1 MTTEIETVT
10 VDFEE
15 MRRDVTGYMQMRKAK
30 RLVITRD
37 GEEILV
43 LGPWLP
49 GEERSPAPE
58 GFMSDLHAPPYPFH
72 PDEANFADN
81 LYAWMRENES
91 ST

>member
-10 VDFEE
+10 VTFEE
-15 MRRDVTGYMQMRKAK
+15 LRRNVDRYLRLRKTK
-30 RLVITRD
+30 RLVITRN

-49 GEERSPAPE
+49 GEERTPAPE
-58 GFMSDLHAPPYPFH
+58 WFMTELYMPPVH
-72 PDEANFADN
+72 PDEPNFTEK
-81 LYAWMRENES
+81 LYAYLRGDDP

>member
-10 VDFEE
+10 VDF
-15 MRRDVTGYMQMRKAK
+15 DQMRWDADRYLRLRKTK
-30 RLVITRD
+30 RLVITRG

-49 GEERSPAPE
+49 GEKRTPAPE
-58 GFMSDLHAPPYPFH
+58 GFLDELHRPLMDPDDPELMRQFLAYLRGDAP
-72 PDEANFADN
+72 
-81 LYAWMRENES
+81 

>member
-1 MTTEIETVT
+1 MTEIETVT
-10 VDFEE
+10 VTFD
-15 MRRDVTGYMQMRKAK
+15 QMRWDAERYLRLRKTK

-49 GEERSPAPE
+49 GEKRTPAPE
-58 GFMSDLHAPPYPFH
+58 GFLDELHRPLMDPDDADLMRKFLDYLRGDAP
-72 PDEANFADN
+72 
-81 LYAWMRENES
+81 